1 MILFK
6 LAYRNLVGAGLRT
19 WLNVIVLSFSF
30 VVIIW
35 TQGLYDGMYDQALHA
50 KTDWEIGGGEFWHKN
65 YDPYD
70 PLSLEKS
77 YGSLAKSLQELVQA
91 GKATPILITQ
101 ATMYPDGRM
110 VPVLLKGIDPNQ
122 NILQIPGAALKDSAV
137 CCNLPALIGERMAK
151 SSHLQKGDFV
161 TLRWQDVYGAFD
173 AADAKIVQLMRTPVP
188 TIDNRQIWVPLDSL
202 RKMLQAPGQATIVV
216 LAPGVEAPSN
226 LSDWEFKS
234 PDYLLSDVRE
244 IVQTKSV
251 SSAIFY
257 FFLVVL
263 ALLAIFDTQVLSIF
277 RRRKEIGTLMALGMT
292 RSEVIRL
299 FTIEGAFH
307 GILALIAAAIY
318 GTPILIYFQKNGLP
332 LPSYMDSYGIALGQK
347 LIPTYGV
354 GLVLGTVLIIL
365 IAVTV
370 VSFLPTRRI
379 SRLKPTDALRGK
391 WS

>member
-1 MILFK
+1 MILLK
-6 LAYRNLVGAGLRT
+6 LAYRNLIGAGVRT

-35 TQGLYDGMYDQALHA
+35 TQGLYDGMYDQAMHA

-77 YGSLAKSLQELVQA
+77 HGILPESLQELVRE

-101 ATMYPDGRM
+101 ATMYPDGRLM
-110 VPVLLKGIDPNQ
+110 PVLLKGIDPDQ
-122 NILQIPGAALKDSAV
+122 RILKMPAKALKDSAA
-137 CCNLPALIGERMAK
+137 CCDLPALIGERMASRSRLK
-151 SSHLQKGDFV
+151 KGDFL

-173 AADAKIVQLMRTPVP
+173 VMDARIVCLMRTPVS
-188 TIDNRQIWVPLDSL
+188 TIDNGQIWVPLDSL
-202 RKMLQAPGQATIVV
+202 RRMLRAPGQTTIVV
-216 LAPGVEAPSN
+216 LAPGVEPPPAVPG
-226 LSDWEFKS
+226 WEFRS
-234 PDYLLSDVRE
+234 PDFLLSDIRE

-307 GILALIAAAIY
+307 GILALLVAAIY
-318 GTPILIYFQKNGLP
+318 GTPILIYFKNNGIP
-332 LPSYMDSYGIALGQK
+332 LPSYTDSYGIALSQK
-347 LIPTYGV
+347 LMPTYGI
-354 GLVLGTVLIIL
+354 GLILGTVFVIL
-365 IAVTV
+365 ITVTV

-379 SRLKPTDALRGK
+379 ARLKPTDALRGK

>member
-1 MILFK
+1 MILLK
-6 LAYRNLVGAGLRT
+6 LAYRNLIGAGIRT
-19 WLNVIVLSFSF
+19 WLNVLVLSFSF

-35 TQGLYDGMYDQALHA
+35 TQGMYDGLYDQAMHA

-77 YGSLAKSLQELVQA
+77 HDRVPESLQERVRE
-91 GKATPILITQ
+91 GKATPILVTQ
-101 ATMYPDGRM
+101 ATMYPDGRLM
-110 VPVLLKGIDPNQ
+110 PVLLKGIDPDQ
-122 NILQIPGAALKDSAV
+122 KILKIPAKALKDSAT
-137 CCNLPALIGERMAK
+137 CCDLPALIGERMA
-151 SSHLQKGDFV
+151 SRSHLKKGDFL

-173 AADAKIVQLMRTPVP
+173 VMDAKIVRLMRTPVS
-188 TIDNRQIWVPLDSL
+188 TIDNGQIWVPLDSL
-202 RKMLQAPGQATIVV
+202 RRMLQAPGQATIVV
-216 LAPGVEAPSN
+216 LAPGVKPPPAVPG
-226 LSDWEFKS
+226 WEFKS
-234 PDYLLSDVRE
+234 PDFLLSDVRE
-244 IVQTKSV
+244 IVQIKSV

-257 FFLVVL
+257 FFLLVL

-277 RRRKEIGTLMALGMT
+277 RRRKEIGTLIALGMT

-318 GTPILIYFQKNGLP
+318 GTPILIYFKNNGIP
-332 LPSYMDSYGIALGQK
+332 LPSYADSYGIALSQK
-347 LIPTYGV
+347 LMPTYGI
-354 GLVLGTVLIIL
+354 GLILGTVFVIL
-365 IAVTV
+365 ITVTV

-379 SRLKPTDALRGK
+379 AKLKPTDALRGK

>member
-35 TQGLYDGMYDQALHA
+35 TQGLYDGMYDQALYA

-77 YGSLAKSLQELVQA
+77 YGSLPKSLQELVQA

-122 NILQIPGAALKDSAV
+122 NILQIPVAALKDSAV
-137 CCNLPALIGERMAK
+137 CCNIPALIGERMAK

-161 TLRWQDVYGAFD
+161 TFRWQDVYGAFD

-188 TIDNRQIWVPLDSL
+188 TIDNGQVWVPLDSL

-216 LAPGVEAPSN
+216 LAPGVEAPPN
-226 LSDWEFKS
+226 LPDWEFKS

-244 IVQTKSV
+244 IAQTKSV

-257 FFLVVL
+257 FFLLVL

-318 GTPILIYFQKNGLP
+318 GTPILIYFKKNGLP
-332 LPSYMDSYGIALGQK
+332 LPSYTDSYGIALGQK
-347 LIPTYGV
+347 LIPTYGI

>member
-1 MILFK
+1 MILLK
-6 LAYRNLVGAGLRT
+6 LAFRNLIGAGMRT

-30 VVIIW
+30 VVIVW
-35 TQGLYDGMYDQALHA
+35 TQGLYDGMYDQAMHA

-77 YGSLAKSLQELVQA
+77 HGILPESLQELVRK

-101 ATMYPDGRM
+101 ATMYPDGRL
-110 VPVLLKGIDPNQ
+110 VPVLLKGIDPDQ
-122 NILQIPGAALKDSAV
+122 RILKMPAKALKDSAA
-137 CCNLPALIGERMAK
+137 CCDLPALIGERMASRSRLK
-151 SSHLQKGDFV
+151 KGDFL

-173 AADAKIVQLMRTPVP
+173 VMDARIVRLMRTPVS
-188 TIDNRQIWVPLDSL
+188 TIDNGQIWVPLDSL
-202 RKMLQAPGQATIVV
+202 RRMLQAPGQATIVV
-216 LAPGVEAPSN
+216 LASGVEPPPTVSG
-226 LSDWEFKS
+226 WEFRS
-234 PDYLLSDVRE
+234 PDFLLSDIRE

-263 ALLAIFDTQVLSIF
+263 AILAIFDTQVLSIF

-307 GILALIAAAIY
+307 GILALLAAAIY
-318 GTPILIYFQKNGLP
+318 GTPILIYFKNNGLP
-332 LPSYMDSYGIALGQK
+332 LPSYTDSYGIALSQK
-347 LIPTYGV
+347 LMPTYGI
-354 GLVLGTVLIIL
+354 GLILGTVLVIL
-365 IAVTV
+365 ITVTV

-379 SRLKPTDALRGK
+379 ARLKPTDALRGK

>member
-50 KTDWEIGGGEFWHKN
+50 KTDWEIGGGELWHKN

-77 YGSLAKSLQELVQA
+77 HGLLPESLQELVRK
-91 GKATPILITQ
+91 GKASPILITQ
-101 ATMYPDGRM
+101 ATMYPDGRL

-122 NILQIPGAALKDSAV
+122 NILQIPAAALKDSAS
-137 CCNLPALIGERMAK
+137 CCELPALIGERMAE
-151 SSHLQKGDFV
+151 SSHLQIGDFV

-173 AADAKIVQLMRTPVP
+173 AADARVVQLMRTPVS
-188 TIDNRQIWVPLDSL
+188 TIDNGQIWIPLDSL
-202 RKMLQAPGQATIVV
+202 REMLQAQGQATLVV
-216 LAPGVEAPSN
+216 LAKGVKPPAN
-226 LSDWEFKS
+226 LSDWEFKA
-234 PDYLLSDVRE
+234 PDFLLSDVRE

-251 SSAIFY
+251 SSGIFY
-257 FFLVVL
+257 FFLLVL

-307 GILALIAAAIY
+307 GILALVVAAIY
-318 GTPILIYFQKNGLP
+318 GTPILIYFKNSGIP
-332 LPSYMDSYGIALGQK
+332 LPSYTDSYGMALSQK

-379 SRLKPTDALRGK
+379 ARLKPTDALRGK